1 MKPGMPKQEVIK
13 AFYEFAVPDLRNLGF
28 VGDEGHFLR
37 RVGAVTQVIELQHS
51 VYGGRVTVNLGLG
64 LEWMPAQIRWVP
76 PAVLG
81 PHAHDC
87 ARWVRLGL
95 VSPARKD
102 TWWTFTE
109 DETSAP
115 QAVGALAETLLHSGL
130 HWLDNEQASESFA
143 KHALERLERSKSK
156 RNPSGAFQE
165 LRMMGA
171 IAAWQKDDEAAQR
184 YLELAKKTWGEEK
197 ARLQGARQVYKNRHA
212 QTKDLAEV
220 PDLLQELSEIISP
233 TTGAYHFS
241 AELAAEERRLKFGLI
256 ESAPAK

>member
-1 MKPGMPKQEVIK
+1 MKPSMPKQEVIN
-13 AFYEFAVPDLRNLGF
+13 AFHEFAVPDLRRAGF

-64 LEWMPAQIRWVP
+64 LEWLPAQIRWVP

-109 DETSAP
+109 DEESAP
-115 QAVGALAETLLHSGL
+115 QAVGALTDTLLNSGL
-130 HWLDNEQASESFA
+130 RWFEVEQAAEEFS
-143 KHALERLERSKSK
+143 KHGLERLERSKNK
-156 RNPSGAFQE
+156 RNPKGGFQE
-165 LRMMGA
+165 LRMMAA
-171 IAAWQKDDEAAQR
+171 ISAWQEDNEAAQL
-184 YLELAKKTWGEEK
+184 YLGLAKKTWSDEK

-212 QTKDLAEV
+212 KTRDLAEV

-241 AELAAEERRLKFGLI
+241 AELAADERRSKFGLS
-256 ESAPAK
+256 ESAQEK